1 MGLENNTEAVA
12 IQKKPGELLLNCPMS
27 FNALQL
33 IRTVICAGHTEW
45 QQHSGGKS
53 CLDSFCA
60 IFPLFHETKLKNP
73 GRQKV
78 NL

>member
-33 IRTVICAGHTEW
+33 IRTVICAGHTE
-45 QQHSGGKS
+45 
-53 CLDSFCA
+53 
-60 IFPLFHETKLKNP
+60 
-73 GRQKV
+73 
-78 NL
+78 